1 MDTNA
6 FLIVQ
11 SGPPHE
17 EGKILPLKP
26 GRTLIGRAWLNHVPD
41 IVFDDPRISRSH
53 AEISYD
59 NDRFVVCDLP
69 SSKHG
74 TEVNDK
80 PLTKGMPYVLRHN
93 DKIGLARGV
102 AVLRFCYQTDEGE
115 TLDLRDYTG
124 EEKAVVG
131 VEAPAHERIVVD
143 GDRRE
148 VLLDGKELRPRI
160 TGREFELALL
170 LYRNRGRALSHEDI
184 IEWVW
189 RNVEYR
195 DTITRQDV
203 NTLIHRLRRCLGEY
217 GGCIVN
223 ISSYGYRLD

>member
-26 GRTLIGRAWLNHVPD
+26 GRTLIGRAWLDHMPD

-74 TEVNDK
+74 TEINGK
-80 PLTKGMPYVLRHN
+80 PLTKGMPYVLSHN
-93 DKIGLARGV
+93 DKIDLARGV

-115 TLDLRDYTG
+115 TLDLRDFADG
-124 EEKAVVG
+124 EKATAR

-143 GDRRE
+143 DDRRE
-148 VLLDGKELRPRI
+148 VLLDGEELRPRI

-170 LYRNRGRALSHEDI
+170 LYRNRGRAVKHEDI
-184 IEWVW
+184 IDWVW
-189 RNVEYR
+189 EDVENR

-203 NTLIHRLRRCLGEY
+203 NTLVHRLRRCLGDHGEY
-217 GGCIVN
+217 IVN